1 MSGYTLTDMNKKSL
15 LIEQMDQKLKD
26 FGHVSQ
32 VIPPP
37 TGWIKAIRTTLGISL
52 QQFGT
57 KLSISKQS
65 ASEIEQRE
73 QDGSITLKS
82 LKEAAH
88 AMDMKLVYG
97 FVPMDESLDAL
108 IERKAR
114 ELATRIVS
122 RTSNTMRLEDQ
133 ENTEDRIKKAIAQ
146 RAEELKREMPKT
158 LWD

>member
-1 MSGYTLTDMNKKSL
+1 MNKQGL
-15 LIEQMDQKLKD
+15 LIEQMDQKMKD
-26 FGHVSQ
+26 FDLVSQ
-32 VIPPP
+32 AVPPP
-37 TGWIKAIRTTLGISL
+37 TGWIRAIRTALGISL
-52 QQFGT
+52 QQLGT

-73 QDGSITLKS
+73 QDGNITLKS
-82 LKEAAH
+82 LREAAQ

-97 FVPMDESLDAL
+97 FVPMDGSLEAL

-133 ENTEDRIKKAIAQ
+133 ENTKERIKKAIAQ
-146 RAEELKREMPKT
+146 RTEELKRDIPKT